1 MSGAERIG
9 FVLFQGVLLDMADR
23 LVAEVAGEAAAE
35 AQRRRNRRDAMARE
49 PGARTERVGLDAFE
63 ADVGAARVA
72 QEAANRTAARRD
84 PLMRS
89 AHARPMK
96 E

>member
-1 MSGAERIG
+1 MSGVPSGSVFLSQGA
-9 FVLFQGVLLDMADR
+9 LFDMAHR

-35 AQRRRNRRDAMARE
+35 AQRRRNRRDAVAPE
-49 PGARTERVGLDAFE
+49 PGARVLERIGLDAFQ

-72 QEAANRTAARRD
+72 QQAPHAAPA
-84 PLMRS
+84 PPMRS
-89 AHARPMK
+89 AQARPMN